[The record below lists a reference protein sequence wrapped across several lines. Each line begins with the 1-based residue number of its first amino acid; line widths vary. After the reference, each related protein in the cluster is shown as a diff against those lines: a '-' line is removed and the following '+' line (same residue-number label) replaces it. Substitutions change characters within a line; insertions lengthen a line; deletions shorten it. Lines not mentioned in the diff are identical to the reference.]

1 VSKKY
6 SLVDSGYGHK
16 LEQFGPYLVKRP
28 AAQALWAPSLEKE
41 KWGSSDL
48 SFTRD
53 GGSSWSSK
61 KTLPKQWTLE
71 LEGILFKISPTDF
84 GHLGVFPEHS
94 TLWGDMTN
102 LIQKQKK
109 PPRIL
114 NLFAYS
120 GGATLA
126 AAKAGAS
133 VCHLDASKGMV
144 AWARENAALNNLEK
158 APIRWIV
165 DDVIKFLKREEK
177 RGSLYDG
184 IILDPPSFGRGSNGE
199 VFKIETDLEEILSL
213 CYNILTE
220 KPIFVLFTSH
230 TQGMSPLVMEHLLKQ
245 MMQKKKGKISSG
257 EMIIPSQ
264 QGLSLPCGSF
274 GKWEA

>member
-1 VSKKY
+1 MSENY
-6 SLVDSGYGHK
+6 SLIDSGYGSK
-16 LEQFGPYLVKRP
+16 LEQFGPYLIKRP
-28 AAQALWAPSLEKE
+28 AAQALWAPSLSKE

-48 SFTRD
+48 LFTRD

-61 KTLPKQWTLE
+61 KTLPKEWTVE

-94 TLWGDMTN
+94 TLWGDMTT

-144 AWARENAALNNLEK
+144 AWARENAALNKLEN

-165 DDVIKFLKREEK
+165 DDVIKFLKREER

-199 VFKIETDLEEILSL
+199 VFKIETNLEEILSL
-213 CYNILTE
+213 CYTILKE
-220 KPIFVLFTSH
+220 KPLFILFTSH

-245 MMQKKKGKISSG
+245 MMHKKKGNISSG
-257 EMIIPSQ
+257 EMIIPSEK
-264 QGLSLPCGSF
+264 GLSLPCGSF